1 MVLYYIL
8 AIFAIVLILF
18 LTLPSHITLS
28 LSENKSKAITLSFF
42 GGLIKFSPKGKVNKN
57 KPKKE
62 KGKKSKAGDDEL
74 SNEDNSFI
82 AKINELIDIVR
93 LIRRV
98 YSETRLFGRKRIF
111 ADVTIHI
118 SFDLYDAAL
127 TGIATG
133 IIWTLL
139 YELLGLVSTVALIDK
154 HDFNVEPL
162 FNDKFSFSASGECS
176 FKFSPINA
184 VVVLIYTLFKYR
196 KIKKDI
202 EKIRKAGK

>member
-8 AIFAIVLILF
+8 AIFAVVLILF

-28 LSENKSKAITLSFF
+28 LSENKSSKITLSFF
-42 GGLIKFSPKGKVNKN
+42 GGLIKFSPKGKDSKKN
-57 KPKKE
+57 KRRQKTNKD
-62 KGKKSKAGDDEL
+62 KSDDEQT
-74 SNEDNSFI
+74 NEDKSFI
-82 AKINELIDIVR
+82 AKINELIDMVR

-98 YSETRLFGRKRIF
+98 YSETRLFVRKRIY

-139 YELLGLVSTVALIDK
+139 YELLGLISTVALIDK

-162 FNDKFSFSASGECS
+162 FNDKFSFGASGECS
-176 FKFSPINA
+176 FKFSPGNA
-184 VVVLIYTLFKYR
+184 IVLLIYTLFKYR